1 MRTWDPHELCKLDD
15 LCTGLILDPKM
26 NLVTHKMNV
35 RHRPDR
41 QNWAKL
47 KQILDEF
54 QLCSPSVA
62 GYYSHTLKKLKE
74 DVPGWWRQF
83 ENGTD
88 DTKNRIKNHIF
99 LYLKMW
105 DPTSGY
111 SIRECTR
118 YSKDGIDGRGGTLFA
133 TRPYKRGDKISELK
147 GCIGEMSHEQQRAI
161 LVEGKNDYSVQYS
174 TSKRK
179 YHLWLGPA
187 AFLNHDC
194 KPNAKIQSTGNH
206 SASVY
211 AIGEIKNDD
220 EILIF
225 YGKDF
230 FEVGNTECECRTCER
245 RQQGKFKSNKEDD
258 RKSGSSPLKAIGKYG
273 LRETESRKRRAETGE
288 SPIVTDIR
296 IQTQRRKVGPNRTE
310 RLTQVNIRQSVQDS
324 ANSDTSDSD
333 HQPREIRLKY
343 KDGSNINLN
352 LGPSSSRSTR
362 SKN

>member
-1 MRTWDPHELCKLDD
+1 ME
-15 LCTGLILDPKM
+15 
-26 NLVTHKMNV
+26 
-35 RHRPDR
+35 
-41 QNWAKL
+41 
-47 KQILDEF
+47 
-54 QLCSPSVA
+54 
-62 GYYSHTLKKLKE
+62 
-74 DVPGWWRQF
+74 
-83 ENGTD
+83 
-88 DTKNRIKNHIF
+88 
-99 LYLKMW
+99 
-105 DPTSGY
+105 
-111 SIRECTR
+111 
-118 YSKDGIDGRGGTLFA
+118 
-133 TRPYKRGDKISELK
+133 KI
-147 GCIGEMSHEQQRAI
+147 
-161 LVEGKNDYSVQYS
+161 
-174 TSKRK
+174 
-179 YHLWLGPA
+179 
-187 AFLNHDC
+187 
-194 KPNAKIQSTGNH
+194 
-206 SASVY
+206 
-211 AIGEIKNDD
+211 
-220 EILIF
+220 
-225 YGKDF
+225 F